1 MDSLNIIS
9 YFSVALNTEIRTI
22 HKQKKK
28 QKNTTSAIQIFL
40 LNIYFLCS
48 HNK

>member
-28 QKNTTSAIQIFL
+28 KTISAIQIF
-40 LNIYFLCS
+40 S
-48 HNK
+48 P